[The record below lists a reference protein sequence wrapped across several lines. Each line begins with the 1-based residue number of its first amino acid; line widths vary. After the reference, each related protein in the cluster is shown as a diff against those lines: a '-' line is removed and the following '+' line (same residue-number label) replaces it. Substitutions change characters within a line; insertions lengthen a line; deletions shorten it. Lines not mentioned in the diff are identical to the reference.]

1 MYLDSVTY
9 CRIKGYTNCSRFL
22 ITPVFINVWCTQ
34 SFYRDRSMGGA
45 KGAIAHPVS
54 YGYGLDNQ
62 IKPSFEDK
70 LNKISKSN

>member
-1 MYLDSVTY
+1 MYDALS
-9 CRIKGYTNCSRFL
+9 L
-22 ITPVFINVWCTQ
+22 FIGVDLW
-34 SFYRDRSMGGA
+34 GGA

-70 LNKISKSN
+70 LNKISKPN